1 MFFALCDRGCF
12 LRFSE
17 VCTFSVAVFPKILAI
32 VASIVQPLASGKAF
46 TCSMLWADL
55 AKVAMQKALKKSKKD
70 AKAASFCKPSQTKIN
85 ACMWLCV

>member
-1 MFFALCDRGCF
+1 
-12 LRFSE
+12 
-17 VCTFSVAVFPKILAI
+17 
-32 VASIVQPLASGKAF
+32 VQPLASGKAF